1 MLFWISQSRSEPV
14 TCAVVIFLRNL
25 RPSAGFMVP
34 CGRAFLHY
42 GKKTMKIAICEQI
55 ERVQALT
62 DEQKERFLRIY
73 FHGRQH
79 AFMSNTEQPADSQ

>member
-1 MLFWISQSRSEPV
+1 MFWLPLLRSELA
-14 TCAVVIFLRNL
+14 TFAVVVSLRNL

-34 CGRAFLHY
+34 CRRAFLHY
-42 GKKTMKIAICEQI
+42 GKKTMKTAICEQI

-73 FHGRQH
+73 FHGRLH
-79 AFMSNTEQPADSQ
+79 AFMSNAEQPADSQ

>member
-1 MLFWISQSRSEPV
+1 M
-14 TCAVVIFLRNL
+14 
-25 RPSAGFMVP
+25 
-34 CGRAFLHY
+34 
-42 GKKTMKIAICEQI
+42 KTAICEQI

-79 AFMSNTEQPADSQ
+79 AFMSNAEQPADSQ

>member
-1 MLFWISQSRSEPV
+1 VFWLPLLRSELA
-14 TCAVVIFLRNL
+14 TFAVVVSLRNL

-42 GKKTMKIAICEQI
+42 GKKTMKTAICEQI

-73 FHGRQH
+73 FHGRLH
-79 AFMSNTEQPADSQ
+79 AFMSNAEQPADSQ